1 MKGERSWKQAGKA
14 VQKCSKIA
22 AIKLAQQ
29 QKKNMFWRDYAD
41 NEIHSYFLLDQLSIS
56 ILIY

>member
-29 QKKNMFWRDYAD
+29 QKKTCFG
-41 NEIHSYFLLDQLSIS
+41 EIMQIMKY
-56 ILIY
+56 ILTFY